1 MRDSTLQKRAHAAP
15 SNTDAPERPSAN
27 MKGVPSPFSEEGA
40 AAVDC
45 SAGADLLAEAPP
57 VPEVAVGPVD

>member
-1 MRDSTLQKRAHAAP
+1 VP
-15 SNTDAPERPSAN
+15 NNIDAPERPSAN
-27 MKGVPSPFSEEGA
+27 MKGVPSPLNDEGA

-57 VPEVAVGPVD
+57 VREEVAVGPVDSGVSP